1 MGEGC
6 VILNNVVIQNGS
18 RVGNATILNPGVEVH
33 HDSMVGSFCCIYT
46 NTVVRTYAKVM
57 DGVKLGSNVTIK
69 NESIIDK
76 NIGDG
81 EVI

>member
-1 MGEGC
+1 M
-6 VILNNVVIQNGS
+6 
-18 RVGNATILNPGVEVH
+18 VGN
-33 HDSMVGSFCCIYT
+33 FCCIYT

-57 DGVKLGSNVTIK
+57 DGVKLGSNVTIR

-76 NIGDG
+76 NIGNG